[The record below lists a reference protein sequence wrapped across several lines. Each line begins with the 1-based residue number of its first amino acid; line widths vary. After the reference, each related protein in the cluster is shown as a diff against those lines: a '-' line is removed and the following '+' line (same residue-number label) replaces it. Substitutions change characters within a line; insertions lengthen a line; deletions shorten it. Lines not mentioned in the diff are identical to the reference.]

1 MRACVCAC
9 ACHTPRK
16 AGQRL
21 FHPSNSHTLPGQPLW
36 LQGAGRVP
44 FSPLSPCLGLMV
56 VAAGRHGDGRVSAP
70 AQQAATACRPAR
82 RTLQIRCSHAHV
94 QPSFSCAASVCDR
107 GQLRMPVSFA
117 AVLPRWSARSLSSA
131 SALVQREAPRTRR
144 CARVCAHVQC
154 LSQPCASIRMILA
167 PGSLFVSCVLSSPK
181 GFGRIHNTY
190 QYRSLL

>member
-1 MRACVCAC
+1 MGPVPHINVRIIFWLSPC
-9 ACHTPRK
+9 CHLTTPRK

-82 RTLQIRCSHAHV
+82 LTLQIRCSHAHV
-94 QPSFSCAASVCDR
+94 QPSFSCAATVCDR
-107 GQLRMPVSFA
+107 GQLRMPVHL
-117 AVLPRWSARSLSSA
+117 AVVQPRQSMLSLRSSSA
-131 SALVQREAPRTRR
+131 LLQREAPRMWI
-144 CARVCAHVQC
+144 CARASAHVQC
-154 LSQPCASIRMILA
+154 LSL
-167 PGSLFVSCVLSSPK
+167 PGALD
-181 GFGRIHNTY
+181 
-190 QYRSLL
+190 Q